1 MGLETIHEEEE
12 KASVEGEGGVEIPS
26 IGSSAC
32 QVGSM
37 GISIHLAMQEEL
49 KAGLPG
55 HKVSVGNNA
64 VYRVRRCRKKQG
76 HTAKVLDL

>member
-37 GISIHLAMQEEL
+37 GISIPPGD
-49 KAGLPG
+49 AGG
-55 HKVSVGNNA
+55 VESG
-64 VYRVRRCRKKQG
+64 
-76 HTAKVLDL
+76 TAGA